1 MVLRAARIAPRPDGL
16 PLLLVALNLMMLSF
30 FILLN
35 SMSSPR
41 TDESER
47 HAITVLGRVKE
58 GYDIRQ
64 SEVDDNGSIP
74 KVPTASWADETAQK
88 LHGVV
93 VNRLQLSSVP
103 LTADANRVILTL
115 PANTLFAGDVFIG
128 AETVRALML
137 AAQGSRLQWR
147 LNGEANSLPAH
158 GAALAGITGQVA
170 MQRGQPEVR
179 LVVVPGNSAPPT
191 VGAGVSGIVQPL
203 GGAVEGQAAQ

>member
-1 MVLRAARIAPRPDGL
+1 MLLRAARIAPRPDGL

-35 SMSSPR
+35 SMSSPP
-41 TDESER
+41 TDDSER

-58 GYDIRQ
+58 GYDMRQ
-64 SEVDDNGSIP
+64 PEVDDKGTIP
-74 KVPTASWADETAQK
+74 QVPTASWADDTAKK

-93 VNRLQLSSVP
+93 VNRLQLTSVP
-103 LTADANRVILTL
+103 LTADANRVVLTL
-115 PANTLFAGDVFIG
+115 PANTLFAGDAFIG

-147 LNGEANSLPAH
+147 ISGEATSLPAQ
-158 GAALAGITGQVA
+158 GAGLAGITGQIA

-179 LVVVPGNSAPPT
+179 LVVTPGSSAPPA
-191 VGAGVSGIVQPL
+191 VGAGVGGIVQPL
-203 GGAVEGQAAQ
+203 GGAVEGQAQ